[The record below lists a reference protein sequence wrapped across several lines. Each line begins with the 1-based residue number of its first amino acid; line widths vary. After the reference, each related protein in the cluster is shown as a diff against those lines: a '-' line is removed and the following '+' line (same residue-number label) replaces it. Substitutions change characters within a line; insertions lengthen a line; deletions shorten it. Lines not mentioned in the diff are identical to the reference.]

1 MEEFGPASQAE
12 LSART
17 GTYRSDMVSVVSE
30 LADQGLVERAPDPA
44 DRRRNVVTP
53 TRSGRRQLLK
63 LDKLLARVEDE
74 VLAPL
79 TPTQREQLTRLLVT
93 LVDHHGGRGRCSP
106 PGDPSR
112 SSRPRSGVELPPGD
126 PPLDAQ
132 VEPVA
137 DPADITR
144 GHEVVEQGADRLVEL
159 RHRRLSHVRTG
170 AAHL

>member
-1 MEEFGPASQAE
+1 MDARKWQYAVLATLEEFGPASQAE

-17 GTYRSDMVSVVSE
+17 GICRSDMVSVVSE

-74 VLAPL
+74 VLAQL

-93 LVDHHGGRGRCSP
+93 LVDHHGRQG
-106 PGDPSR
+106 
-112 SSRPRSGVELPPGD
+112 
-126 PPLDAQ
+126 
-132 VEPVA
+132 
-137 DPADITR
+137 
-144 GHEVVEQGADRLVEL
+144 EV
-159 RHRRLSHVRTG
+159 
-170 AAHL
+170 

>member
-1 MEEFGPASQAE
+1 MAAIHSDRRVNEELACVDARKWQYAVLATLEEFGPASQAE

-17 GTYRSDMVSVVSE
+17 GICRSDMVSVVSE

-74 VLAPL
+74 VLAQL

-93 LVDHHGGRGRCSP
+93 LVDHHGRQG
-106 PGDPSR
+106 
-112 SSRPRSGVELPPGD
+112 
-126 PPLDAQ
+126 
-132 VEPVA
+132 
-137 DPADITR
+137 
-144 GHEVVEQGADRLVEL
+144 EV
-159 RHRRLSHVRTG
+159 
-170 AAHL
+170 